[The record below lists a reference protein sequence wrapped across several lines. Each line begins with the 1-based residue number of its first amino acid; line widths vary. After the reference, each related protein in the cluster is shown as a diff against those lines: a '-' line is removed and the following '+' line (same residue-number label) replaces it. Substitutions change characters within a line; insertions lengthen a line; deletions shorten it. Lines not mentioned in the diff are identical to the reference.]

1 MHLQKIQNSNPKLP
15 QLVSQ
20 ALIDAIE
27 SGQIQVGQELPS
39 ERDLAETLGV
49 SRGALRECLAILEFL
64 GAIEKQGYRK
74 IVLRGADYIRKVMS
88 FIQVS
93 VQADKQDEF
102 NEFRKVNEMAIAA
115 FACERATEEDLAAL
129 EATLIRMEK
138 DPDDSLAD
146 VDFHDALAVA
156 SHNTMLVGTINLVN
170 SMIADLHNR
179 YFGLPNFAQAAFES
193 HKAIY
198 AAVKAKDAELARLE
212 MKKHLEIVADFRKRY
227 QAR

>member
-1 MHLQKIQNSNPKLP
+1 MHLQKIQNNNPKLP

-102 NEFRKVNEMAIAA
+102 NEFRKVNEMASAA
-115 FACERATEEDLAAL
+115 FACECATEEDLAAL
-129 EATLIRMEK
+129 EATLMRMEK

-179 YFGLPNFAQAAFES
+179 YFGLPNFAQAAIES